1 MTEGVHEMSRAIG
14 GLEASVKSLTDTWQ
28 RQDRDATEGR
38 RALHKKVDELKSQQ
52 AILTQKVDDQTK
64 KLAEELA
71 EVKPAIKRFE
81 AQRQRVEGARSAVKV
96 MWIAAVAFA
105 TGLGYAG
112 HELLL
117 YFWPPKGH

>member
-52 AILTQKVDDQTK
+52 TVLTQQVAQQAK
-64 KLAEELA
+64 ELA
-71 EVKPAIKRFE
+71 EVAPAIARFE

-96 MWIAAVAFA
+96 VWLGVVAFA

-112 HELLL
+112 HELLI
-117 YFWPPKGH
+117 YFWPPRH